1 MSKSIPMGMRIG
13 QGFDVHKFADDRRLV
28 LGGVEIPYHLGLL
41 GHSDADVLFHAISDA
56 LLGAAALG
64 DIGQHFPPSDA
75 RYKDADSGEL
85 MVEVWQRV
93 QKAGITRIGNID
105 CVVMAQEP
113 MLAKFI
119 PRIRANIARLLEIDM
134 ERVSVKATTCDRL
147 GFVGREE
154 GMAASA
160 ICLLITDE

>member
-1 MSKSIPMGMRIG
+1 MSKRFRIGLRVG
-13 QGFDVHKFADDRRLV
+13 QGFDVHRFAEKRRLI
-28 LGGVEIPYHLGLL
+28 LGGVDIPFHLGLL

-64 DIGQHFPPSDA
+64 DIGQHFPPSDE
-75 RYKDADSGEL
+75 RYEGADSGEL
-85 MVEVWQRV
+85 MVEIWRRV
-93 QKAGITRIGNID
+93 RDAGYSQIGNID

-134 ERVSVKATTCDRL
+134 ECVSVKATTCERL
-147 GFVGREE
+147 GFIGREE
-154 GMAASA
+154 KN
-160 ICLLITDE
+160 TDSYR

>member
-1 MSKSIPMGMRIG
+1 MSKKPRIG
-13 QGFDVHKFADDRRLV
+13 IRVGYGFDVHRFAENRRLV

-56 LLGAAALG
+56 LLGAAVQG
-64 DIGQHFPPSDA
+64 DIGSHFPPSDA

-85 MVEVWQRV
+85 LVEVWKRV
-93 QKAGITRIGNID
+93 SEAGFSQIGNID

-119 PRIRANIARLLEIDM
+119 PRIRANIARLLEIEMDC
-134 ERVSVKATTCDRL
+134 VSVKATTCERL

-160 ICLLITDE
+160 VCLIAADE

>member
-1 MSKSIPMGMRIG
+1 MSRKPRIG
-13 QGFDVHKFADDRRLV
+13 IRVGYGFDVHRFAEGRRLV
-28 LGGVEIPYHLGLL
+28 LGGVEIPFHLGLL

-56 LLGAAALG
+56 LLGASVQG
-64 DIGQHFPPSDA
+64 DIGSHFPPSDA

-85 MVEVWQRV
+85 LIEVWKRV
-93 QKAGITRIGNID
+93 REAGFSQIGNID

-119 PRIRANIARLLEIDM
+119 PRIRANIARLLEIEMDC
-134 ERVSVKATTCDRL
+134 VSVKATTCERL

-160 ICLLITDE
+160 VCLIAADE

>member
-1 MSKSIPMGMRIG
+1 MSKSSRIG
-13 QGFDVHKFADDRRLV
+13 LRVGHGFDVHRFAENRRLV
-28 LGGVEIPYHLGLL
+28 LGGIEIPYHLGLM

-64 DIGQHFPPSDA
+64 DIGQHFPPSDE
-75 RYKDADSGEL
+75 RYEGADSGEL

-93 QKAGITRIGNID
+93 RDAGFSQIGNID

-134 ERVSVKATTCDRL
+134 ACVSVKATTCERL

-160 ICLLITDE
+160 VCLLIADE